1 MGKKVLFLAPKVANI
16 YLDIIAELERQQY
29 EVDYFEYKS
38 YKLDPH
44 YLKGYVKYGRVFTS
58 KLISSFIIKRDWKK
72 LLASE
77 PYNKVYDYLFVI
89 DGYSLHPCLFEILR
103 ERNPQLK
110 AINYLFDTCRS
121 NYEFNV
127 HFPYFDKVA
136 TFDIEDSRKYHVGL
150 LPIYWIEYE
159 GGEVEQD
166 IDMFGMGACIEG
178 RYQLF
183 HKLKEYSDKHH
194 LNSIIKL
201 YSSRLSNKTLYSF
214 KYKIVEFL
222 SSRSVMTPPEWHNS
236 PLITHELLPT
246 SQYRELIKRSKII
259 LDSNAAHQDGLTA
272 RFMWALGEEAKIVT
286 TNVAV
291 KKYDFYTLEQIY
303 VIDNIDSFSPGED
316 FDEFVKTPLIMQKD
330 HREIIR
336 RYRIDNWINTLF
348 NGV

>member
-1 MGKKVLFLAPKVANI
+1 
-16 YLDIIAELERQQY
+16 
-29 EVDYFEYKS
+29 
-38 YKLDPH
+38 
-44 YLKGYVKYGRVFTS
+44 
-58 KLISSFIIKRDWKK
+58 
-72 LLASE
+72 
-77 PYNKVYDYLFVI
+77 
-89 DGYSLHPCLFEILR
+89 
-103 ERNPQLK
+103 
-110 AINYLFDTCRS
+110 
-121 NYEFNV
+121 
-127 HFPYFDKVA
+127 
-136 TFDIEDSRKYHVGL
+136 
-150 LPIYWIEYE
+150 
-159 GGEVEQD
+159 
-166 IDMFGMGACIEG
+166 
-178 RYQLF
+178 
-183 HKLKEYSDKHH
+183 
-194 LNSIIKL
+194 
-201 YSSRLSNKTLYSF
+201 
-214 KYKIVEFL
+214 
-222 SSRSVMTPPEWHNS
+222 MTPPEWHNS